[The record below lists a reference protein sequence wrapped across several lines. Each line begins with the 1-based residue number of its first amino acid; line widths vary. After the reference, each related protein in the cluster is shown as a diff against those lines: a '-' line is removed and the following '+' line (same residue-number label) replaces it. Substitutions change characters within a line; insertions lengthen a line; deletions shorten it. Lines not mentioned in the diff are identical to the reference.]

1 METQQQVR
9 HENRNIRDSET
20 EGKEVAEQVQQQR
33 TTPGASATN
42 SPASSPSHEFSFTI
56 SLHTSATTT
65 PKASSSPSLATKSKN
80 QQEAPL
86 AIDLSPADEIFFHG
100 HLLPLHFLSHLHAS
114 SARPST
120 HSLDGFSSQIRDA
133 FHEEKP
139 LTSSTT
145 DNSSTTCS
153 CTEDDQYISFDK
165 DYSKI
170 EINNN
175 ISRHDFGSKERSSSS
190 NNKFKSFSLFGL
202 SKWKKLSDSKEKTEH
217 PENCSRRN
225 KLKSDVTQFLKRYI
239 NMVKPLL
246 SPKGGGRRDSV
257 RVRRQSYSFSGTV
270 SPRDNRELMRGRR
283 GEFSAPASMRT
294 SPTNS
299 GLLLATAGVPSPSS
313 DSTMEELQAA
323 IQAAIAHCKNSIST
337 EDKKS
342 QEISSSIPV
351 N

>member
-1 METQQQVR
+1 MSMETQQQVR

-20 EGKEVAEQVQQQR
+20 EGKELAEQVVQQQR
-33 TTPGASATN
+33 ATPGASATN

-56 SLHTSATTT
+56 SLHTSAATT

-80 QQEAPL
+80 QQQAPL

-120 HSLDGFSSQIRDA
+120 HSLDGFSGPIRDA

-153 CTEDDQYISFDK
+153 CTEDDDQYISFDK
-165 DYSKI
+165 DYSEI

-175 ISRHDFGSKERSSSS
+175 IIGNDFRSKERSRSNN

-246 SPKGGGRRDSV
+246 SPRGGRRDSV

-299 GLLLATAGVPSPSS
+299 GLLLATAGGI
-313 DSTMEELQAA
+313 DR
-323 IQAAIAHCKNSIST
+323 
-337 EDKKS
+337 
-342 QEISSSIPV
+342 
-351 N
+351 